1 MRQMCARLVRATLV
15 VALFEGW
22 DESRRAATRA
32 ARTNPG
38 NPAVFR
44 RLGVLKEHDDQTLFF
59 IRPRLRV
66 GLKDQRFFWETA
78 ITRRGDVSKAQ
89 LQNLR
94 VGLTGGFRRMLGGFV
109 LLTTNR
115 VTST

>member
-38 NPAVFR
+38 NPAVFM
-44 RLGVLKEHDDQTLFF
+44 RLGVLKDHDDQIFLHKTSLA
-59 IRPRLRV
+59 RRV
-66 GLKDQRFFWETA
+66 ERSEIFRKTA
-78 ITRRGDVSKAQ
+78 IACSEDVSKAQ

-94 VGLTGGFRRMLGGFV
+94 VGLT
-109 LLTTNR
+109 
-115 VTST
+115 